1 MSADDRPAS
10 VNAQAKASDGRLAP
24 DVARN
29 EIRSFALIAVTF
41 VVLLLI
47 ALAASWAAL
56 EIVNATRAYATGE
69 GRYSKAQKIAVL
81 NLHRY
86 AYSGLAS
93 DYQAFLAATAV
104 PRGDRMARIALEQK
118 PSDTAVAARGF
129 LQGENH
135 PDDIDGMIRLF
146 QWFSWWQPFAAAVED
161 WREGDGLVEE
171 LLAQGARLQRTIVAG
186 RLDPQSRDALL
197 GEIDRVDHRLTE
209 LENTFSTHMG
219 EAARGATMLVVIGLG
234 ATTIVLWTI
243 GMAFAYRLVRRQLAL
258 DRQLGSSERR
268 FRDYADVASDWYWET
283 DAGHRITYL
292 SERFFAA
299 TGIATAA
306 ALDRLADD
314 FIRVHAVNGDSI
326 DYTAA
331 LRERRP
337 FRALRIKSVRA
348 DGTTGNWSLSGK
360 PHFDGAGRFLGY
372 RGVGTDI
379 TSAVD
384 DASTLSEA
392 KTRAEE
398 ANRAKS
404 EFLAN
409 MSHELRTPLNAI
421 LGFSEVIAGRL
432 FGAQAIDRYADYASN
447 INDSGRHL
455 LSIIDDILD
464 LSKIEAGYAEL
475 VESDIDL
482 DEIVQAARTLF
493 GDRFERSELEL
504 RIRIPEPTIRL
515 KVDERKLTQTMVN
528 LLSNALK
535 FTPPGGSVTIAAA
548 CDPESGLALS
558 VSDTGIGI
566 PPELIETALSPFG
579 QIESIFS
586 RQHHGTGLG
595 LSLARSLTEL
605 HGGTLH
611 LESVL
616 GAGTVVTVRLPK
628 ERIVAEQ
635 ISADQ
640 PSHARG

>member
-1 MSADDRPAS
+1 MSGDVPAKRADGRPAP
-10 VNAQAKASDGRLAP
+10 DLA
-24 DVARN
+24 RQ
-29 EIRSFALIAVTF
+29 ESRSFAVIALTF
-41 VVLLLI
+41 VVLLLV
-47 ALAASWAAL
+47 ALAASGMAL

-86 AYSGLAS
+86 AASGLAS
-93 DYQAFLAATAV
+93 DYQAFLDAIV
-104 PRGDRMARIALEQK
+104 IPRGDRMARVALEQS
-118 PSDTAVAARGF
+118 PADTAAAAAGF

-161 WREGDGLVEE
+161 WREGDRLVEE
-171 LLAQGARLQRTIVAG
+171 LLAQGARLDQAIATG
-186 RLDPQSRDALL
+186 RLDLASRDALL
-197 GEIDRVDHRLTE
+197 REIDRVDHRLTE

-219 EAARGATMLVVIGLG
+219 EAARGATALVVLGLG
-234 ATTIVLWTI
+234 GTTIVLWAI
-243 GMAFAYRLVRRQLAL
+243 GMGFAYRLLRRQLAL

-299 TGIATAA
+299 TGIAAGD
-306 ALDRLADD
+306 ALDRQADD
-314 FIRVHAVNGDSI
+314 FIQVYAVNGDGL
-326 DYTAA
+326 DYPAA
-331 LRERRP
+331 LREHRP
-337 FRALRIKSVRA
+337 FRGLRIRSVRT
-348 DGTTGNWSLSGK
+348 DGSTGYWSLAGK
-360 PHFDGAGRFLGY
+360 PHFDDAGRFLGY

-379 TSAVD
+379 TTAVN
-384 DASTLSEA
+384 DALTLREA

-432 FGAQAIDRYADYASN
+432 FGGQAIDRYADYASN
-447 INDSGRHL
+447 INVSGRHL

-475 VESDIDL
+475 VENDVEL
-482 DEIVQAARTLF
+482 DEVVQAARTLF
-493 GDRFERSELEL
+493 GERFERSGLEL
-504 RIRIPEPTIRL
+504 RIKIPGPTIRL
-515 KVDERKLTQTMVN
+515 RADERKLTQTIVN

-535 FTPPGGSVTIAAA
+535 FTPPGGNVTLAAVA
-548 CDPESGLALS
+548 EADGGLAIS

-566 PPELIETALSPFG
+566 APELIETALSPFG
-579 QIESIFS
+579 QIESTFS

-595 LSLARSLTEL
+595 LSLAKSLIEL
-605 HGGTLH
+605 HGGTLA

-628 ERIVAEQ
+628 ERVAGDRLA
-635 ISADQ
+635 AD
-640 PSHARG
+640 